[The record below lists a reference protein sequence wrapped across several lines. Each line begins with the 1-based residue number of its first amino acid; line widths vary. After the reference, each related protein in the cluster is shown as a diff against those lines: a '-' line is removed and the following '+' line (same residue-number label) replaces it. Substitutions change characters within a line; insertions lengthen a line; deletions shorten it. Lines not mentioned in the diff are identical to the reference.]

1 MTTLG
6 TIRTI
11 DINEEMRGAY
21 LDYAMSVIVS
31 RALPDV
37 RDGLKPVHR
46 RILYAMYDMGLRPNQ
61 PYKKSA
67 RIVGEVLGKYH
78 PHGDSA
84 VYDAMVRLAQDFSMR
99 YPLVD
104 GQGNFGSID
113 GDNAAAMRYTEAR
126 LAPIAMEMLAD
137 IDKETV
143 DFVDNFD
150 GTLQEPSVLP
160 ARLPNLLVNG
170 ASGIAVGMTT
180 NIPPHN
186 LGEICDALCYLIDHY
201 DQRDDITAQDLMQF
215 VQGPDFPTGGIIYR
229 YRNDRNHD
237 NTDTIL
243 NAYATGRGQIV
254 VQARTHVEEMSRGRH
269 RIVVTELPYQVNRAN
284 LIERIAQLVRDGKL
298 DNISDLRDE
307 SDRSG
312 MRIVIELTRNADP
325 TETLEALFKHTPMRQ
340 TFGVIMLALVDG
352 QPRMLTLKSALLHYI
367 EHRIQVVRRRSA
379 YELERAR
386 HRAHVLEGLRIAL
399 DHLDAVIE
407 TIRRSRTQE
416 TARANLQ
423 KRFKLTEVQAEAIL
437 SMQLRRLAAL
447 ERRKIEDE
455 YKALLNRIAELEQLL
470 ATPAL
475 VLQVIRD
482 ELVELK
488 RTYADPRRTVIIT
501 ETNYTGAVSTDALI
515 ADAPVVVTVGQKED
529 VERVVNLAE
538 APRQATNVRFV
549 RTMQNRHE
557 CFIISRDGLAWR
569 RSVHLVPQRTN
580 TQTTTSLAQWLT
592 GYERRHTLAAMVDFP
607 ADWMSDEH
615 SPASLVLVSA
625 QGRVMRIAASHFSS
639 MIDAANAFTL
649 DKNDTV
655 VWAGVAPTEEDE
667 LVLLTRQGQAIRFA
681 LAEVRPMGPGAS
693 GVMGVKLQ
701 GKDDLVVGAGLRSEG
716 THLLVVSAKGYAK
729 RVPLDEFPIQGRY
742 GKGVIAAKPSARTGP
757 VIGGGVVSADD
768 NLLLHTKR
776 KSVLLPAARVEE
788 ASRTARGSQPFK
800 LAAQDE
806 VQTLAIWKTT
816 PLASPTSDEAP
827 PPPAKPTRARTRSTA
842 TGGAKSKRRTKTASK
857 PKAEKAPKSK
867 RSTSTTRK
875 KRRSTTSVDKKR

>member
-1 MTTLG
+1 MHTG
-6 TIRTI
+6 TIRKINI
-11 DINEEMRGAY
+11 DEEMRGAY

-61 PYKKSA
+61 SYKKSA

-150 GTLQEPSVLP
+150 GTLQEPAVLP

-201 DQRDDITAQDLMQF
+201 DQRDDITAQDLMRF

-229 YRNDRNHD
+229 YRSDRNHD

-284 LIERIAQLVRDGKL
+284 LVERIAQLVRDGKL

-325 TETLEALFKHTPMRQ
+325 TETLETLFKQTPMRQ

-379 YELERAR
+379 YELDRAR
-386 HRAHVLEGLRIAL
+386 HRTHVLEGLRIAL
-399 DHLDAVIE
+399 DTLDAIIE

-416 TARANLQ
+416 TARTNLR
-423 KRFKLTEVQAEAIL
+423 KRFKLTETQAEAIL

-447 ERRKIEDE
+447 ERRKIEEE
-455 YKALLNRIAELEQLL
+455 YKVLRKRIAELERLL

-475 VLQVIRD
+475 VLHAIRD

-488 RTYADPRRTVIIT
+488 RTYGDPRRTVIVT
-501 ETNYTGAVSTDALI
+501 ETDYTGAVSTDALI
-515 ADAPVVVTVGQKED
+515 ADAPVVVTVGQKEE
-529 VERVVNLAE
+529 VERIVNLAD
-538 APRQATNVRFV
+538 APRQATHLRFV

-557 CFIISRDGLAWR
+557 CFVISRDGMAWR

-580 TQTTTSLAQWLT
+580 TQTTTSLAQWLNA
-592 GYERRHTLAAMVDFP
+592 YERRHTFAALVDFP
-607 ADWMSDEH
+607 TDWLSDEQ
-615 SPASLVLVSA
+615 SPASLVLVST
-625 QGRVMRIAASHFSS
+625 QGRVMRIAASSFGA
-639 MIDAANAFTL
+639 MIDAVNAFSL
-649 DKNDTV
+649 SQNDAV
-655 VWAGVAPTEEDE
+655 LWAGIAPTEDDE
-667 LVLLTRQGQAIRFA
+667 IVLLTRQGQAIRFA
-681 LAEVRPMGPGAS
+681 LTEVRPMGPGAS
-693 GVMGVKLQ
+693 GVMGIKLQ
-701 GKDDLVVGAGLRSEG
+701 GKDDAVVGAGLRSEG
-716 THLLVVSAKGYAK
+716 THLLVMTTQGYAK
-729 RVPLDEFPIQGRY
+729 RTPLDEFPIQGRY
-742 GKGVIAAKPSARTGP
+742 GKGVIATKLSPRVGT
-757 VIGGGVVSADD
+757 VVGGGVVRTTDK
-768 NLLLHTKR
+768 LILHTQR
-776 KSVLLPAARVEE
+776 KSILLPVARVEE

-800 LAAQDE
+800 RAAQDS

-816 PLASPTSDEAP
+816 PLATPTTGPVPE
-827 PPPAKPTRARTRSTA
+827 PAKPARSRKRPPSRQKKTSSASKTN
-842 TGGAKSKRRTKTASK
+842 GAKKSKRKRT
-857 PKAEKAPKSK
+857 
-867 RSTSTTRK
+867 TSTTRK
-875 KRRSTTSVDKKR
+875 KRRSTTSVDKKP